1 MMVEEVQRSYW
12 VHPINNLRKEKG
24 EFYTLY
30 PDLRHYP
37 KRFAGMYR
45 MDVEKFEELLKKVS
59 PLITKKWTYMREPIS
74 AEQKLV
80 ITLR

>member
-1 MMVEEVQRSYW
+1 MVGEAQRSFW
-12 VHPINNLRKEKG
+12 VHPINDLRKEKG

-30 PDLRHYP
+30 LDLRHYH
-37 KRFAGMYR
+37 KCFAGMYR
-45 MDVEKFEELLKKVS
+45 MDVEKFEELLAKITPFISKKS
-59 PLITKKWTYMREPIS
+59 TYMHEAIS